1 MEAKK
6 TMETMSW
13 WTASELK
20 EAITRCEADCEA
32 MIANGATPAALR
44 SRRQGIDNLYH
55 LLYKAERA
63 EHGGNGNAVYYSYE

>member
-1 MEAKK
+1 
-6 TMETMSW
+6 METMSW

-32 MIANGATPAALR
+32 MIANGAAPEQI
-44 SRRQGIDNLYH
+44 SGRREGIEKLYS